1 MRTRVEMVFL
11 GDFEP
16 ESFAEFMRHRAGR
29 LSFSAVA
36 GRIDAT
42 RVDVAVEGEPDLVDM
57 FEMACS
63 LGPIDCLVREA
74 YRQGQGR

>member
-1 MRTRVEMVFL
+1 MRERVEMVFL
-11 GDFEP
+11 GDFKP

-29 LSFSAVA
+29 LSILADA

-42 RVDVAVEGEPDLVDM
+42 RVDVAVEGEPALVDM

-63 LGPIDCLVREA
+63 LGPIDCLVRET
-74 YRQGQGR
+74 YRRERGR